1 MFQVTSVI
9 VKLEKKT
16 PVTEFSNRIAYNIK
30 KSNMIQISDL
40 LKRNLLGIE
49 IKMDS
54 PDGSGGSQLQTQF
67 FPRHKV
73 FRYLSRATRTLIM

>member
-1 MFQVTSVI
+1 
-9 VKLEKKT
+9 
-16 PVTEFSNRIAYNIK
+16 
-30 KSNMIQISDL
+30 MIQISDL